1 MLTLLLGLSLLAVP
15 ATVHGQTIPS
25 GLVWLRYLG
34 GTGVDDVASI
44 ALDGQ
49 GGLWLTGTTSDP
61 STWQTGAI
69 TPMRI
74 GQGGTGDVFVA
85 RVNSTGDL
93 TLLVFIGGQGADS
106 ASGLASTPGG
116 GVVVVGT
123 TGSADFP
130 VTSGVVQQRLRG
142 RANAF
147 LIKLG
152 AAGNLEWATF
162 LGGREYDRGLATAV
176 MADGSVVAG
185 GSTSSPDF
193 PAVNPLQPPGP
204 AMQDDGFLAVLSP
217 DATSLSFA
225 THLGGT
231 SGLDEV
237 RDVAVDG
244 QGNIIAVG
252 ATGSADFPVTRAY
265 QGSFGGGFLT
275 CGGDA
280 FITKLSW
287 PSAQVSFSTYLGG
300 DGSDTG
306 ESVAVDGSGHVT
318 VAAGTASSNFPTVPG
333 SYAGPPG
340 PENMFVTRMAADGS
354 RLLFSSRLPVPG
366 SPTPACMLPPQGLRV
381 RLDRDARSWAVGS
394 TSASTFPVVN
404 PLQAG
409 LRGPSDGFLSALSS
423 DGSQLEFSTFL
434 GGAGADALR
443 DVAISPAGAVFVA
456 GTPNRR
462 TCPPRRVRIAA
473 VAMYS
478 SRG

>member
-176 MADGSVVAG
+176 SY
-185 GSTSSPDF
+185 
-193 PAVNPLQPPGP
+193 
-204 AMQDDGFLAVLSP
+204 
-217 DATSLSFA
+217 
-225 THLGGT
+225 THLT
-231 SGLDEV
+231 L
-237 RDVAVDG
+237 
-244 QGNIIAVG
+244 
-252 ATGSADFPVTRAY
+252 
-265 QGSFGGGFLT
+265 
-275 CGGDA
+275 
-280 FITKLSW
+280 
-287 PSAQVSFSTYLGG
+287 
-300 DGSDTG
+300 
-306 ESVAVDGSGHVT
+306 
-318 VAAGTASSNFPTVPG
+318 PT
-333 SYAGPPG
+333 
-340 PENMFVTRMAADGS
+340 N
-354 RLLFSSRLPVPG
+354 
-366 SPTPACMLPPQGLRV
+366 
-381 RLDRDARSWAVGS
+381 
-394 TSASTFPVVN
+394 
-404 PLQAG
+404 
-409 LRGPSDGFLSALSS
+409 
-423 DGSQLEFSTFL
+423 
-434 GGAGADALR
+434 
-443 DVAISPAGAVFVA
+443 
-456 GTPNRR
+456 
-462 TCPPRRVRIAA
+462 
-473 VAMYS
+473 
-478 SRG
+478 